1 MLDLGLKTTM
11 NFFYPGISAEIDTPC
26 IIMPPCSMCFLE
38 LDVFELLAITC
49 GGGSFCSKTTLLF
62 VNFVVFS
69 KWKEV
74 FSVLWIA
81 RITLFGSCTGAGLE
95 YPCVFS

>member
-1 MLDLGLKTTM
+1 
-11 NFFYPGISAEIDTPC
+11 
-26 IIMPPCSMCFLE
+26 
-38 LDVFELLAITC
+38 
-49 GGGSFCSKTTLLF
+49 LF